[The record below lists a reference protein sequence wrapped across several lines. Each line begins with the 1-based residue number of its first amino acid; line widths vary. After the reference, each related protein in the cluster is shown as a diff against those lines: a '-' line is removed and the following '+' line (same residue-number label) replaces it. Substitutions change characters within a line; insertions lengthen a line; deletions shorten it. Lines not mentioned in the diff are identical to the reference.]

1 MLTNSGCSST
11 IIDLFSS
18 VSFYSTSQTQKLMQA
33 NQGAVHP
40 EYRVIKC
47 ACRWLTKIFLSWLSY
62 LINPTGLDHNVS
74 KIPSVTWCG
83 SSNFIY
89 DQLTWENK
97 QLTILTAFLTLTADL
112 NDWSAENIIK
122 QLCTLFF
129 YDLFVLCAN
138 LLIFTLQSL
147 EIDPAAKCRFWSN
160 FWKSLRWVV
169 VAIRWIPRHL
179 DRTQDVRIVFL

>member
-1 MLTNSGCSST
+1 MHLKKFWVSSFFAGFGM
-11 IIDLFSS
+11 ILLLIMGNNADKFRLLIHNNWSLFFRF
-18 VSFYSTSQTQKLMQA
+18 FYSTSQTQKLMQA

-122 QLCTLFF
+122 QLCTLFSVTCLYLVLIWCF
-129 YDLFVLCAN
+129 LHACRLFWYIYRVSISAH
-138 LLIFTLQSL
+138 IMTL
-147 EIDPAAKCRFWSN
+147 
-160 FWKSLRWVV
+160 
-169 VAIRWIPRHL
+169 
-179 DRTQDVRIVFL
+179 